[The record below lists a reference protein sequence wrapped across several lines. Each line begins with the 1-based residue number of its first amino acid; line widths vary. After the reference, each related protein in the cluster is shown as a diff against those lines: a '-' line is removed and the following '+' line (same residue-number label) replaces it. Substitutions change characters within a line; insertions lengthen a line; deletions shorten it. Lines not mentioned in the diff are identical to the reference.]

1 MDTNIK
7 ALKSGVWYTAAN
19 FIIKGIGFL
28 STPIFTRLFT
38 QEQYGLFNN
47 YISWESTFN
56 VFVSLQL
63 VSTFVSARFDFKDKF
78 DEYVS
83 SLLVFNSII
92 SFGWLI
98 IINVFSNVFTGFT
111 GIELRCLNIMI
122 VYLLFASIIEMFQ
135 ARERFLYKY
144 KITVITSLFI
154 ALSTA
159 VISVILVILMEDKL
173 WGRIIGNSLPTIFI
187 GILLSIV
194 LLYNGKKNKAK
205 YWRYALPVC
214 LPYIPH
220 ILSMTVLNSMDR
232 IMITK
237 ICGARENA
245 LYSVA
250 YSCGAVITILMTSI
264 NSAFVPWLGS
274 KLYEHNYEEIRKI
287 SEKYIGVFV
296 YISCGLM
303 LITPELLYV
312 MGGNKYQAALY
323 VMPPISFGCICQ
335 FIYTMYVNVEQFNKK
350 TIGMAIASTIA
361 ALSNYILNMIL
372 LPIFGFLAAAYTTLV
387 SYMILLFIHMVLV
400 YRLKLGNIY
409 PIKLIKGVLIFMIIY
424 TTGIN
429 LLYSLNIIR
438 HLIIICYIIGFLTL
452 IYKYRNLIL
461 MLLNKPG
468 QEKNNCE

>member
-1 MDTNIK
+1 
-7 ALKSGVWYTAAN
+7 
-19 FIIKGIGFL
+19 
-28 STPIFTRLFT
+28 
-38 QEQYGLFNN
+38 
-47 YISWESTFN
+47 
-56 VFVSLQL
+56 
-63 VSTFVSARFDFKDKF
+63 
-78 DEYVS
+78 
-83 SLLVFNSII
+83 
-92 SFGWLI
+92 
-98 IINVFSNVFTGFT
+98 
-111 GIELRCLNIMI
+111 
-122 VYLLFASIIEMFQ
+122 
-135 ARERFLYKY
+135 
-144 KITVITSLFI
+144 
-154 ALSTA
+154 
-159 VISVILVILMEDKL
+159 
-173 WGRIIGNSLPTIFI
+173 
-187 GILLSIV
+187 
-194 LLYNGKKNKAK
+194 
-205 YWRYALPVC
+205 
-214 LPYIPH
+214 
-220 ILSMTVLNSMDR
+220 MTVLNSMDR

-409 PIKLIKGVLIFMIIY
+409 PIKLIKGV
-424 TTGIN
+424 
-429 LLYSLNIIR
+429 
-438 HLIIICYIIGFLTL
+438 
-452 IYKYRNLIL
+452 
-461 MLLNKPG
+461 
-468 QEKNNCE
+468 